1 MLETLVDPETGEEY
15 TTHDDHECRRWEGG
29 PDRWKVTADVDPA
42 ARACPF
48 ADSNIRVPNT
58 YSEHANWT
66 REPRDDA
73 RAHGFFTSAGFDTG
87 PDIDRVERPRMIQAH
102 EASVSVG
109 HALLIT
115 VPFSALVAASGRA
128 VLTKTAREMR
138 ER

>member
-1 MLETLVDPETGEEY
+1 MES
-15 TTHDDHECRRWEGG
+15 HRRRRPRG
-29 PDRWKVTADVDPA
+29 
-42 ARACPF
+42 ARVSVP
-48 ADSNIRVPNT
+48 DSNIRVPNT

-115 VPFSALVAASGRA
+115 VPFSALVAASG
-128 VLTKTAREMR
+128 ARC
-138 ER
+138 

>member
-1 MLETLVDPETGEEY
+1 M
-15 TTHDDHECRRWEGG
+15 TTSVGDGKAVRTER
-29 PDRWKVTADVDPA
+29 KVTDATPGALQRTVF
-42 ARACPF
+42 RIRTSVF
-48 ADSNIRVPNT
+48 RIRIRNI
-58 YSEHANWT
+58 ANWT

>member
-1 MLETLVDPETGEEY
+1 MY
-15 TTHDDHECRRWEGG
+15 KRQG
-29 PDRWKVTADVDPA
+29 PDGWKVTADVDPA
-42 ARACPF
+42 ARECPF
-48 ADSNIRVPNT
+48 ESPDAHTFRALS

-87 PDIDRVERPRMIQAH
+87 PDIDRVELPRMIQAH

>member
-1 MLETLVDPETGEEY
+1 MGEAVR
-15 TTHDDHECRRWEGG
+15 TDGKSPPTSTRG
-29 PDRWKVTADVDPA
+29 

-109 HALLIT
+109 HAVIT
-115 VPFSALVAASGRA
+115 VPSALVAASG
-128 VLTKTAREMR
+128 ARC
-138 ER
+138 